1 VAAAGTVKE
10 HGSVLRRCIGK
21 GHARLSSLGQDKAKL
36 EGTMSRHML
45 IGAGRRFLVAA
56 ALMGLALSPVLGAEP
71 PYTIA
76 ENYPGEAFDT
86 TTPEIAGW
94 SVERIAQAKSW
105 SEQIAP
111 TAAVIII
118 QHGVIVAQ
126 WGDTAVKSNLH
137 SVRKSLLSAL
147 IGIAVDE
154 HKINL
159 SAAMDSLG
167 IDDNAPS
174 LTPTE
179 KTATVGDLLKA
190 RSGIYHPALYETAGA
205 ARLRP
210 PRGSH
215 PPGAFWY
222 YNNWDFNAVGTIYER
237 ATGETIFSAFA
248 QRIALPIGMQDYQ
261 SSDGEYVRGAAS
273 EHPAYPIRMS
283 ARDLARFALLYLH
296 EGSWKGRQ
304 IVPSAWV
311 RESTQTYSQS
321 LSGLGPGVG
330 YGYMWWVGFPSNMG
344 APTVKVPPRTFAAI
358 GAEGQ
363 YAFVVPA
370 YDLVIV
376 HRINSD
382 VPVGPLPGQRKPQP
396 TFAQVG
402 RLLWLVLSAAGD
414 GALGPDVSLEHATG
428 NRLEAEGLK
437 TALAG
442 KNFAVG
448 ETHVGGPLYAWQL
461 RADGTISVLVAG
473 EPQVRLNG
481 TWRVDGNQ
489 YCETLDQANSREACY
504 LVLENDAKL
513 QFFDTYGLMRFEA
526 RVE

>member
-1 VAAAGTVKE
+1 
-10 HGSVLRRCIGK
+10 
-21 GHARLSSLGQDKAKL
+21 
-36 EGTMSRHML
+36 MSRHIP
-45 IGAGRRFLVAA
+45 IGSGRRFLVAA
-56 ALMGLALSPVLGAEP
+56 ALLGFALSSALGAEP
-71 PYTIA
+71 SSTIA
-76 ENYPGEAFDT
+76 ENYPGASFET
-86 TTPEIAGW
+86 TTPEAAGW

-105 SEQIAP
+105 SQQIAP

-126 WGDTAVKSNLH
+126 WGDTAIKSNLH
-137 SVRKSLLSAL
+137 SVRKSLLCAL

-154 HKINL
+154 HKIDL
-159 SAAMDSLG
+159 GATMDSLG

-174 LTPTE
+174 LTATE

-190 RSGIYHPALYETAGA
+190 RSGIYHPALYETPSM

-222 YNNWDFNAVGTIYER
+222 YNNWDFNALGTIYER
-237 ATGETIFSAFA
+237 ATGESIFSAFE

-261 SSDGEYVRGAAS
+261 SSDGEYFRGTAS

-304 IVPSAWV
+304 IIPSAWV
-311 RESTQTYSQS
+311 RESTQAYSQS
-321 LSGLGPGVG
+321 LSGLGSGVG

-344 APTVKVPPRTFAAI
+344 APTVNVPPRTFVAI

-363 YAFVVPA
+363 YAFVIPA

-382 VPVGPLPGQRKPQP
+382 VPVGPLPGQRKPPP
-396 TFAQVG
+396 TFAQIG

-414 GALGPDVSLEHATG
+414 RQAGPDVSLARATG
-428 NRLEAEGLK
+428 MRLNGEPLK
-437 TALAG
+437 TALTGASL
-442 KNFAVG
+442 VIG
-448 ETHVGGPLYAWQL
+448 ETMTGGPYVWQL
-461 RADGTISVLVAG
+461 RSDGTISVLAG
-473 EPQVRLNG
+473 AERQQRFNG
-481 TWRVDGNQ
+481 TWRIDGDR
-489 YCETLDQANSREACY
+489 YCRTLNQANAQEACFH
-504 LVLENDAKL
+504 VLAKDARL
-513 QFFDTYGLMRFEA
+513 QFFDADGLMQVDAKAE
-526 RVE
+526 